1 MKKAYFKVYDL
12 AEFLKDKDDDMNIFI
27 ANSVNICGNIS
38 ELSEARE
45 DKYSSMGVV
54 EPCIILD
61 SSQNVTYDEGE
72 Y

>member
-1 MKKAYFKVYDL
+1 MKKAYFKVKDL
-12 AEFLKDKDDDMNIFI
+12 KEFLKDKDDGMDIFI

-38 ELSEARE
+38 KLSEARE

-61 SSQNVTYDEGE
+61 SAQNVMFDED
-72 Y
+72 